1 MDFELL
7 ISQDGPCF
15 VYITLSDVSYCPECS
30 IFEFYDDVRGSLC
43 NWRHCK
49 QQFELAAMLVCRRI

>member
-7 ISQDGPCF
+7 ISQDRSYFGYVERRN
-15 VYITLSDVSYCPECS
+15 VYRPEHS
-30 IFEFYDDVRGSLC
+30 ILEFYDDVRGSLH

-49 QQFELAAMLVCRRI
+49 QHSELAAMLES